1 MTAGRL
7 DDYVTV
13 AERIEEFYVL
23 YPAGR
28 ILTAIQEHDREAG
41 FVVIRAEVYR
51 TAEDTMPSATGH
63 AYEIR
68 SESHVNKTSYVEN
81 GETSAVGRALKLLG
95 LETKRTPAAKA
106 APVPSGK
113 ALESA
118 VVHGLRREIESVC
131 AELYANVET
140 RKTAMARLSGKNE
153 AEMQEALAALKQ
165 QLATKKERARLVEHM
180 QAYFKFQ
187 KWDGDE
193 QTRFLSKKN
202 LSSTEL
208 TDLSLDELI
217 ALTDE
222 CPVQQRKRA

>member
-13 AERIEEFYVL
+13 AERIADFYEA

-28 ILTAIQEHDREAG
+28 ILTAILEHDREAG
-41 FVVIRAEVYR
+41 FVVVRAEVYR

-68 SESHVNKTSYVEN
+68 TESHVNKTSYIEN
-81 GETSAVGRALKLLG
+81 GETSAVGRSLKLLG
-95 LETKRTPAAKA
+95 LETKRTPASKA
-106 APVPSGK
+106 ASIPKGK

-118 VVHGLRREIESVC
+118 VIHGLRREIESVC
-131 AELYANVET
+131 KELYANEET
-140 RKTAMARLSGKNE
+140 RKTAMARLSGKSE
-153 AEMQEALAALKQ
+153 QEMQEALAALNT
-165 QLATKKERARLVEHM
+165 QLAKKKERARLVEHM

-187 KWDGDE
+187 KWDEGE
-193 QTRFLSKKN
+193 QARFLHKKN
-202 LSSTEL
+202 LSSEKL
-208 TDLSLDELI
+208 SELSLDELI

-222 CPVQQRKRA
+222 CPMQQRKRA